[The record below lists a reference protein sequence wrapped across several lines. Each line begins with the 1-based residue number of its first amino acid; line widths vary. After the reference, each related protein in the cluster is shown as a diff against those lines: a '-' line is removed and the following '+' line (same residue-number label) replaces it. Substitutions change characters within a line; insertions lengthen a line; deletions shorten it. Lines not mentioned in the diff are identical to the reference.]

1 MTDILRWGIMGTG
14 TIAHKMVEGLLAL
27 PDAEVEAV
35 GSRSQATA
43 DAFAEEYGIPRRHA
57 SYEALAADPEVD
69 VVYIA
74 SPHSCHRDN
83 TLLALRGGKH
93 VLCEKPFAINRR
105 EAEEMAA
112 EARARGLFLMEAM
125 WTRFLPAMCHTR
137 RWLAEGQ
144 IGAPRIVY
152 ADFGFQEAYDPAS
165 RLFDPAF
172 GGGALLDVG
181 VYAVS
186 FAAMVFG
193 SAPNRITGLA
203 DLCENGADG
212 VNAAVLGYPGGGLA
226 VLSSA
231 VLAETPQ
238 EARIIGP
245 RGSILVPSPFWC
257 SDRARLTTPEMV
269 MEEVD
274 VSCEGNGYTH
284 QAREVMEGIRA
295 GRTESDIMPLDET
308 LEIMGTLDAL
318 RALWGV
324 RYPME

>member
-27 PDAEVEAV
+27 PDAEVAAV

-43 DAFAEEYGIPRRHA
+43 DAFADGHGIPRRHA
-57 SYEALAADPEVD
+57 SYESLAADPKVD

-83 TLLALRGGKH
+83 TLLSLRGGKH

-125 WTRFLPAMCHTR
+125 WTRFLPAAVQTR
-137 RWLAEGQ
+137 RWLAEGR
-144 IGAPRIVY
+144 IGTPLIVH

-193 SAPNRITGLA
+193 SAPDRVSGLA
-203 DLCENGADG
+203 DLCDNGVDG

-238 EARIIGP
+238 EARITGASGGIHLP
-245 RGSILVPSPFWC
+245 APFW
-257 SDRARLTTPEMV
+257 RAEGAVLATGDGTVETVALPYQ
-269 MEEVD
+269 
-274 VSCEGNGYTH
+274 GNGYTH
-284 QAREVMEGIRA
+284 QAREVMDCIRA
-295 GRTESDIMPLDET
+295 GRAESAVMPLDET